1 MPGKFSGNLDFSP
14 IGDLDK
20 TKTEK
25 VDVLVVG
32 AGFAGMYILKMLKDA
47 GYDVLVVEEADG
59 VGGTWYWNRYPGAR
73 CDVPSLEYSYGFSDE
88 LQQEWEWSSKYSTQP
103 EILEYANHVAD
114 RFDLKRYI
122 RFGQRVMSATYLE
135 ESKSWYVVT
144 SSGNQFESKYCIMA
158 TGSISAINKPKFA
171 GLDSFKGDW
180 YLTGRW
186 PHENVDLSGKSVGI
200 VGTGSSGVQTIP
212 MLAQKAKHLTVFQ
225 RTANY
230 SIPARNRPLDPE
242 EVKEIKNNYGAVR
255 ERQRDTRAG
264 IMVRV
269 EDDFDNYITVNPGMK
284 SALEVSEEERTK
296 EYQERWEKGFH
307 GFLAGYT
314 DIGLNEDANETAAE
328 FVRSKI
334 RETVKDPA
342 TAEILSPKNAI
353 GCKRLCADTNYFE
366 TYNRDNVSL
375 IDLNE
380 TPIET
385 LVPEGIKTSDKVF
398 ELDVVVFATGFDAL
412 TGALTSIDISGRQGR
427 KLADKWS
434 DCPRSFLG
442 LAVEG
447 FPNLFTITGP
457 GSPAVLGNVLMAIEQ
472 HVEWVFQCIDD
483 MESSGKTEIE
493 ADMVSEDEWM
503 DHVEDL
509 ASETLRYSC
518 NSWYVGANVPGKKRV
533 FMPYTGGYD
542 VYRKKCKDIADHGY
556 AGFTLR

>member
-1 MPGKFSGNLDFSP
+1 MPGKFSGQLDFSP

-20 TKTEK
+20 AKTEK
-25 VDVLVVG
+25 LDVLVIG

-47 GYDVLVVEEADG
+47 GYNVLVVEEADG

-73 CDVPSLEYSYGFSDE
+73 CDVPSLEYSYGFSEE

-114 RFDLKRYI
+114 RFDLRPYI
-122 RFGQRVMSATYLE
+122 RFGQRVMTAEYLE

-144 SSGNQFESKYCIMA
+144 SIGNQYESRFCVMA
-158 TGSISAINKPKFA
+158 TGSISAINKPKFP
-171 GLDSFKGDW
+171 GLDSFEGDW

-186 PHENVDLSGKSVGI
+186 PHENVNLSGKSVGI
-200 VGTGSSGVQTIP
+200 IGTGSTGVQVIP
-212 MLAQKAKHLTVFQ
+212 MIAEKAKHLAVFQ

-242 EVKEIKNNYGAVR
+242 EVKEIKRNYGAVR
-255 ERQRDTRAG
+255 ERQRHTRGG
-264 IMVRV
+264 IMVKL
-269 EDDFDNYITVNPGMK
+269 EEDFDHYITVDPGSK

-296 EYQERWEKGFH
+296 EYQKRWERGFH
-307 GFLAGYT
+307 GFMAGYR
-314 DIGLNEDANETAAE
+314 DIGIDEAANETAAE

-334 RETVKDPA
+334 KETVKDHA
-342 TAEILSPKNAI
+342 TAEILSPKDAI

-375 IDLNE
+375 IDLNQ

-385 LVPEGIKTSDKVF
+385 LVPEGIKTSEQVV
-398 ELDVVVFATGFDAL
+398 ELDVVIFATGFDAL
-412 TGALTSIDISGRQGR
+412 TGALTSIDISGKEGR
-427 KLADKWS
+427 KLADKWA
-434 DCPRSFLG
+434 DGPRTFLG

-447 FPNLFTITGP
+447 FPNMFTITGP
-457 GSPAVLGNVLMAIEQ
+457 GSPSVLGNVLMAIEQ
-472 HVEWVFQCIDD
+472 HVEWVFRCIDD
-483 MESSGKTEIE
+483 MESSGTTEIE
-493 ADMVSEDEWM
+493 ADIVAEDEWM
-503 DHVEDL
+503 DHVEHL

-542 VYRKKCKDIADHGY
+542 VYRKRCKDIADHGY
-556 AGFTLR
+556 SGFTLR

>member
-1 MPGKFSGNLDFSP
+1 M
-14 IGDLDK
+14 
-20 TKTEK
+20 
-25 VDVLVVG
+25 
-32 AGFAGMYILKMLKDA
+32 A
-47 GYDVLVVEEADG
+47 
-59 VGGTWYWNRYPGAR
+59 
-73 CDVPSLEYSYGFSDE
+73 
-88 LQQEWEWSSKYSTQP
+88 
-103 EILEYANHVAD
+103 
-114 RFDLKRYI
+114 
-122 RFGQRVMSATYLE
+122 ATYLE
-135 ESKSWYVVT
+135 ETKSWYVVT

-242 EVKEIKNNYGAVR
+242 EVKEIKNNYGTVR

-269 EDDFDNYITVNPGMK
+269 ENDFDNYITVNPGMK

-334 RETVKDPA
+334 KETVKDPV

-434 DCPRSFLG
+434 DGPRSFLG

-472 HVEWVFQCIDD
+472 HVEWVFQCISD

-493 ADMVSEDEWM
+493 ADMVAEDEWM

-533 FMPYTGGYD
+533 FMPYAGGYD
-542 VYRKKCKDIADHGY
+542 VYRERCKDIAEHGY
-556 AGFTLR
+556 SGFTLR

>member
-212 MLAQKAKHLTVFQ
+212 ILAQKAKHLTVFQ

-366 TYNRDNVSL
+366 TYNRDNVLL

-434 DCPRSFLG
+434 VGPRSFLG

>member
-284 SALEVSEEERTK
+284 SALEVSEEDRTK

-366 TYNRDNVSL
+366 TYNRDNVLL

-434 DCPRSFLG
+434 DGPRSFLG

>member
-1 MPGKFSGNLDFSP
+1 MPGKFSGKLNFSP
-14 IGDLDK
+14 IGGLDK
-20 TKTEK
+20 TKIEK
-25 VDVLVVG
+25 LDVLIVG
-32 AGFAGMYILKMLKDA
+32 AGFAGMYILKMLKDS
-47 GYDVLVVEEADG
+47 GYNVLVVEEANG

-114 RFDLKRYI
+114 RFDLRQYI
-122 RFGQRVMSATYLE
+122 RFGQRVMSADFLE
-135 ESKSWYVVT
+135 ESSNWYVVT
-144 SSGNQFESKYCIMA
+144 SLGNQYESQYCIMA

-230 SIPARNRPLDPE
+230 TIPARNRPLDPE
-242 EVKEIKNNYGAVR
+242 EINEIKSNYRSVR
-255 ERQRDTRAG
+255 DRQKETRAG
-264 IMVRV
+264 ILVRV
-269 EDDFDNYITVNPGMK
+269 EDDFDNYITLDIGTK

-307 GFLAGYT
+307 GFLAAYT
-314 DIGLNEDANETAAE
+314 DIGLNEDANETVAE

-334 RETVKDPA
+334 KETVKDPV
-342 TAEILSPKNAI
+342 TAAILSPSNTI

-375 IDLNE
+375 IDLNQN
-380 TPIET
+380 PIET
-385 LVPEGIKTSDKVF
+385 LVPEGIKTSEKVF
-398 ELDVVVFATGFDAL
+398 ELDVVIFATGFDAL
-412 TGALTSIDISGRQGR
+412 TGALTSIDITGKDGR
-427 KLADKWS
+427 KLADKWA
-434 DCPRSFLG
+434 DGPRSFLG

-447 FPNLFTITGP
+447 FPNMFTITGP

-472 HVEWVFQCIDD
+472 HVEWVSKCIDD
-483 MESSGKTEIE
+483 IESLGKTEIE
-493 ADMVSEDEWM
+493 AEIVAEDDWM

-542 VYRKKCKDIADHGY
+542 VYRKRCQDIADENY
-556 AGFTLR
+556 TGFTLR

>member
-434 DCPRSFLG
+434 DGPRSFLG

>member
-230 SIPARNRPLDPE
+230 SVPARNRPLDPE

-366 TYNRDNVSL
+366 TYNRDNVLL

-434 DCPRSFLG
+434 DGPRSFLG

>member
-1 MPGKFSGNLDFSP
+1 MPGKFSGKLDFSP

-25 VDVLVVG
+25 LHVLVVG

-47 GYDVLVVEEADG
+47 GYNVLVVEEADG

-73 CDVPSLEYSYGFSDE
+73 CDVPSLEYSYGFSDD

-103 EILEYANHVAD
+103 EILEYANHVAN

-135 ESKSWYVVT
+135 ETKSWYVVT

-200 VGTGSSGVQTIP
+200 IGTGSTGVQTIP
-212 MLAQKAKHLTVFQ
+212 MIAEKAKQLTVFQ

-230 SIPARNRPLDPE
+230 SIPARNRSLGPE
-242 EVKEIKNNYGAVR
+242 EVKEIKSNYGAVR
-255 ERQRDTRAG
+255 ERQRQTKAG
-264 IMVRV
+264 IMVRI
-269 EDDFDNYITVNPGMK
+269 EEDFDNYMTVNPGMK
-284 SALEVSEEERTK
+284 SALEVSEDERAK
-296 EYQERWEKGFH
+296 EYQQRWEKGFH

-314 DIGLNEDANETAAE
+314 DIGLNENANETAAE

-342 TAEILSPKNAI
+342 TAEILSPKDTI

-366 TYNRDNVSL
+366 TYNKENVSL
-375 IDLNE
+375 IDLNQ

-385 LVPEGIKTSDKVF
+385 LVPEGIKTSEKVF
-398 ELDVVVFATGFDAL
+398 ELDVVIFATGFDAL
-412 TGALTSIDISGRQGR
+412 TGALTSIDISGKEGR
-427 KLADKWS
+427 KLADKWA
-434 DCPRSFLG
+434 DGPRSFLG
-442 LAVEG
+442 LTVEG
-447 FPNLFTITGP
+447 FPNMFTITGP

-472 HVEWVFQCIDD
+472 HVEWVFQCIND

-493 ADMVSEDEWM
+493 ADMIAEDEWM

-542 VYRKKCKDIADHGY
+542 VYRKRCKDIADHGY
-556 AGFTLR
+556 AGFILR

>member
-1 MPGKFSGNLDFSP
+1 MPGKFSGKLDFAHIS
-14 IGDLDK
+14 DLDK
-20 TKTEK
+20 TKAEK

-47 GYDVLVVEEADG
+47 GYNVLVVEEADG

-73 CDVPSLEYSYGFSDE
+73 CDVPSQEYSYGFSDE

-135 ESKSWYVVT
+135 ETKSWYVVT

-242 EVKEIKNNYGAVR
+242 EVKEIKNNYGTVR
-255 ERQRDTRAG
+255 DRQRDTRAG
-264 IMVRV
+264 IMVRI
-269 EDDFDNYITVNPGMK
+269 ENDFDNYITVNPGMK

-334 RETVKDPA
+334 KETVKDPV

-353 GCKRLCADTNYFE
+353 GCKRICADTNYFE

-434 DCPRSFLG
+434 DGPRSFLG

-542 VYRKKCKDIADHGY
+542 VYRKRCKDIADHGY
-556 AGFTLR
+556 TGFTLR

>member
-1 MPGKFSGNLDFSP
+1 MPGKFSGKLDFSP

-25 VDVLVVG
+25 LHVLVVG

-47 GYDVLVVEEADG
+47 GYNVLVVEEADG

-73 CDVPSLEYSYGFSDE
+73 CDVPSLEYSYGFSDD

-103 EILEYANHVAD
+103 EILEYANHVAN

-135 ESKSWYVVT
+135 ETKSWYVVT

-200 VGTGSSGVQTIP
+200 IGTGSTGVQTIP
-212 MLAQKAKHLTVFQ
+212 MIAEKAKQLTVFQ

-230 SIPARNRPLDPE
+230 SIPARNRSLGPE
-242 EVKEIKNNYGAVR
+242 EVKEIKSNYGAVR
-255 ERQRDTRAG
+255 ERQRQTKAG
-264 IMVRV
+264 IMVRI
-269 EDDFDNYITVNPGMK
+269 EEDFDNYMTVNPGMK
-284 SALEVSEEERTK
+284 SALEVSEDERAK
-296 EYQERWEKGFH
+296 EYQQRWEKGFH

-314 DIGLNEDANETAAE
+314 DIGLNENANETAAE

-342 TAEILSPKNAI
+342 TAEILSPKDTI

-366 TYNRDNVSL
+366 TYNKENVSL
-375 IDLNE
+375 IDLNQ

-385 LVPEGIKTSDKVF
+385 LVPEGIKTSEKVF
-398 ELDVVVFATGFDAL
+398 ELDVVIFATGFDAL
-412 TGALTSIDISGRQGR
+412 TGALTSIDISGKEGR
-427 KLADKWS
+427 KLADKWA
-434 DCPRSFLG
+434 DGPRSFLG

-447 FPNLFTITGP
+447 FPNMFTITGP

-472 HVEWVFQCIDD
+472 HVEWVFQCINDT
-483 MESSGKTEIE
+483 ESSGKTEIE
-493 ADMVSEDEWM
+493 ADMIAEDEWM

-542 VYRKKCKDIADHGY
+542 VYRKRCKDIADHGY
-556 AGFTLR
+556 AGFILR

>member
-269 EDDFDNYITVNPGMK
+269 ENDYDNYITVNHSMK
-284 SALEVSEEERTK
+284 SSLEESEEERTK

-366 TYNRDNVSL
+366 TYNRDNVLL

-434 DCPRSFLG
+434 DGPRSFLG

>member
-1 MPGKFSGNLDFSP
+1 MPRKFSGNLDFSP

-122 RFGQRVMSATYLE
+122 RFGQRVMAATYLE

-366 TYNRDNVSL
+366 TYNRDNVLL

-434 DCPRSFLG
+434 DGPRSFLG

>member
-366 TYNRDNVSL
+366 TYNRDNVLL

-434 DCPRSFLG
+434 DGPRSFLG

>member
-1 MPGKFSGNLDFSP
+1 MPGKFSGKLDFAP
-14 IGDLDK
+14 ISDLDK

-47 GYDVLVVEEADG
+47 GYNVLVVEEADG

-135 ESKSWYVVT
+135 ETKSWHVVT

-186 PHENVDLSGKSVGI
+186 PHENVDLTGKSVGI

-242 EVKEIKNNYGAVR
+242 EVKEIKNNYGTVR

-269 EDDFDNYITVNPGMK
+269 ENDFDNYITVNPGMK
-284 SALEVSEEERTK
+284 SALEVSEEERAK

-334 RETVKDPA
+334 KETVKDPL

-375 IDLNE
+375 IDLNQ

-385 LVPEGIKTSDKVF
+385 LVPEGIKTSDKLF
-398 ELDVVVFATGFDAL
+398 DLDVVIFATGFDAL
-412 TGALTSIDISGRQGR
+412 TGALTSIDISGKQGR

-434 DCPRSFLG
+434 DGPRSFLG

-472 HVEWVFQCIDD
+472 HVEWVFQCITD

-493 ADMVSEDEWM
+493 ADMVAEDEWM

-542 VYRKKCKDIADHGY
+542 VYRKRCKNIADHGY
-556 AGFTLR
+556 SGFTLR

>member
-1 MPGKFSGNLDFSP
+1 MPGKFSGKLDFAP

-20 TKTEK
+20 TKAEK

-47 GYDVLVVEEADG
+47 GYNVLVVEEADG

-122 RFGQRVMSATYLE
+122 RFGRRVMAATYLE
-135 ESKSWYVVT
+135 ETKSWYVVT

-242 EVKEIKNNYGAVR
+242 EVKEIKNNYGTVR

-269 EDDFDNYITVNPGMK
+269 ENDFDNYITVNPGMK

-334 RETVKDPA
+334 KETVKDPV

-434 DCPRSFLG
+434 DGPRSFLG

-542 VYRKKCKDIADHGY
+542 VYRKRCKDIADHGY
-556 AGFTLR
+556 TGFTLR

>member
-366 TYNRDNVSL
+366 TYNRDNVLL

-412 TGALTSIDISGRQGR
+412 TGALTSIDISGRQCR

-434 DCPRSFLG
+434 DGPRSFLG

>member
-1 MPGKFSGNLDFSP
+1 MPGKFSGKLDFAP
-14 IGDLDK
+14 ISDLDK
-20 TKTEK
+20 TKAEK

-47 GYDVLVVEEADG
+47 GYNVLVVEEADG

-135 ESKSWYVVT
+135 ETKSWYVVT

-242 EVKEIKNNYGAVR
+242 EVREIKNNYGTVR
-255 ERQRDTRAG
+255 DRQRDTRAG
-264 IMVRV
+264 IMVRI
-269 EDDFDNYITVNPGMK
+269 ENDFDNYITVNPGMK

-334 RETVKDPA
+334 KETVKDPV

-434 DCPRSFLG
+434 DGPRSFLG

-542 VYRKKCKDIADHGY
+542 VYRKRCKDIADHGY
-556 AGFTLR
+556 TGFTLR

>member
-1 MPGKFSGNLDFSP
+1 MPGKFSGKLDFSP

-20 TKTEK
+20 AKTEK
-25 VDVLVVG
+25 LDVLVVG

-47 GYDVLVVEEADG
+47 GYNVLVVEEADG

-122 RFGQRVMSATYLE
+122 RFGQRVMAATYLE
-135 ESKSWYVVT
+135 ETKSWYVVT

-242 EVKEIKNNYGAVR
+242 EVKEIKNNYGTVR

-269 EDDFDNYITVNPGMK
+269 ENDFDNYITVNPGMK

-334 RETVKDPA
+334 KETVKDPV

-434 DCPRSFLG
+434 DGPRSFLG

-542 VYRKKCKDIADHGY
+542 VYRKRCKDIADHGY
-556 AGFTLR
+556 TGFTLR

>member
-366 TYNRDNVSL
+366 TYNRDNVLL

-434 DCPRSFLG
+434 DGPRSFLG

-447 FPNLFTITGP
+447 FPNMFTITGP

-472 HVEWVFQCIDD
+472 HVEWVFQCISD
-483 MESSGKTEIE
+483 MEYSGKTEIE
-493 ADMVSEDEWM
+493 ADMIAEDEWM
-503 DHVEDL
+503 NHVEDL

-542 VYRKKCKDIADHGY
+542 VYRERCKDIAEHGY
-556 AGFTLR
+556 SGFTLR

>member
-1 MPGKFSGNLDFSP
+1 MPGKFSGKLDFSP

-25 VDVLVVG
+25 LHVLVVG

-47 GYDVLVVEEADG
+47 GYNVLVVEEADG

-73 CDVPSLEYSYGFSDE
+73 CDVPSLEYSYGFSDD

-103 EILEYANHVAD
+103 EILEYANHVAN

-135 ESKSWYVVT
+135 ETKSWYVVT

-158 TGSISAINKPKFA
+158 TGSISAINKPRFA

-200 VGTGSSGVQTIP
+200 IGTGSTGVQTIP
-212 MLAQKAKHLTVFQ
+212 MIAEKAKQLTVFQ

-230 SIPARNRPLDPE
+230 SIPARNRSLGPE
-242 EVKEIKNNYGAVR
+242 EVKEIKSNYGAVR
-255 ERQRDTRAG
+255 ERQRQTKAG
-264 IMVRV
+264 IMVRI
-269 EDDFDNYITVNPGMK
+269 EEDFDNYMTVNPGMK
-284 SALEVSEEERTK
+284 SALEVSEDERAK
-296 EYQERWEKGFH
+296 EYQQRWEKGFH

-314 DIGLNEDANETAAE
+314 DIGLNENANETAAE

-342 TAEILSPKNAI
+342 TAEILSPKDTI

-366 TYNRDNVSL
+366 TYNKENVSL
-375 IDLNE
+375 IDLNQ

-385 LVPEGIKTSDKVF
+385 LVPEGIKTSEKVF
-398 ELDVVVFATGFDAL
+398 ELDVVIFATGFDAL
-412 TGALTSIDISGRQGR
+412 TGALTSIDISGKEGR
-427 KLADKWS
+427 KLADKWA
-434 DCPRSFLG
+434 DGPRSFLG

-447 FPNLFTITGP
+447 FPNMFTITGP

-472 HVEWVFQCIDD
+472 HVEWVFQCIND

-493 ADMVSEDEWM
+493 ADMIAEDEWM

-542 VYRKKCKDIADHGY
+542 VYRKRCKDIADHGY
-556 AGFTLR
+556 AGFILR

>member
-1 MPGKFSGNLDFSP
+1 MPGKFSGKLDFAP

-20 TKTEK
+20 TKAEK

-47 GYDVLVVEEADG
+47 GYNVLVVEEADG

-122 RFGQRVMSATYLE
+122 RFGQRVMAATYLE
-135 ESKSWYVVT
+135 ETKSWYVVT

-242 EVKEIKNNYGAVR
+242 EVKEIKNNYGTVR

-269 EDDFDNYITVNPGMK
+269 ENDFDNYITVNPGMK

-334 RETVKDPA
+334 KETVKDPV

-434 DCPRSFLG
+434 DGPRSFLG

-542 VYRKKCKDIADHGY
+542 VYRKRCKDIADHGY
-556 AGFTLR
+556 TGFTLR

>member
-307 GFLAGYT
+307 GFLAGYR

-366 TYNRDNVSL
+366 TYNRDNVLL

-434 DCPRSFLG
+434 DGPRSFLG

>member
-1 MPGKFSGNLDFSP
+1 MPGKFSGKLDFSP

-20 TKTEK
+20 AKTEK
-25 VDVLVVG
+25 LDVLVVG

-47 GYDVLVVEEADG
+47 GYNVLVVEEADG

-88 LQQEWEWSSKYSTQP
+88 LQQEWDWSSKYSTQP

-114 RFDLKRYI
+114 RFDLRKYI

-135 ESKSWYVVT
+135 ETKSWYVVT

-200 VGTGSSGVQTIP
+200 IGTGSTGVQTIP
-212 MLAQKAKHLTVFQ
+212 MIAEKAKHLTVFQ

-230 SIPARNRPLDPE
+230 SIPARNRPLAPE
-242 EVKEIKNNYGAVR
+242 EVKEIKSNYGTVR
-255 ERQRDTRAG
+255 ERQRQTRAG
-264 IMVRV
+264 IMVRL
-269 EDDFDNYITVNPGMK
+269 EEDFDNYITVNPGMK
-284 SALEVSEEERTK
+284 SALEVSVGERTK
-296 EYQERWEKGFH
+296 EYQQRWENGFH

-334 RETVKDPA
+334 KETVKNPA

-366 TYNRDNVSL
+366 TYNRENVLL

-385 LVPEGIKTSDKVF
+385 LVPEGIKTSEKVF
-398 ELDVVVFATGFDAL
+398 ELDVVIFATGFDAL
-412 TGALTSIDISGRQGR
+412 TGALTSIDISGKEGR

-434 DCPRSFLG
+434 DGPRSFLG

-447 FPNLFTITGP
+447 FPNMFTITGP

-472 HVEWVFQCIDD
+472 HVEWVFQCIND
-483 MESSGKTEIE
+483 MESSGKSEIE
-493 ADMVSEDEWM
+493 ADMIAEDEWM

-542 VYRKKCKDIADHGY
+542 VYRERCKDIADHGY
-556 AGFTLR
+556 SGFTLR

>member
-1 MPGKFSGNLDFSP
+1 MPGKFSGKLDFAP

-20 TKTEK
+20 TKAEK

-47 GYDVLVVEEADG
+47 GYNVLVVEEADG

-114 RFDLKRYI
+114 RFELRKHI

-135 ESKSWYVVT
+135 ETRTWYVVT

-242 EVKEIKNNYGAVR
+242 EVKEIKNNYGTVR

-269 EDDFDNYITVNPGMK
+269 ENDFDNYITVNPGMK

-334 RETVKDPA
+334 KETVKDPV

-427 KLADKWS
+427 KLADKWA
-434 DCPRSFLG
+434 DGPRSFLG

-542 VYRKKCKDIADHGY
+542 VYRKRCKDIADHGY
-556 AGFTLR
+556 TGFTLR

>member
-1 MPGKFSGNLDFSP
+1 MPGKFSGKLDFAP
-14 IGDLDK
+14 ISDLDK
-20 TKTEK
+20 TKAEK

-47 GYDVLVVEEADG
+47 GYNVLVVEEADG

-135 ESKSWYVVT
+135 ETKSWYVVT

-230 SIPARNRPLDPE
+230 SIPARNRPLYPE

-255 ERQRDTRAG
+255 ERQRDTRGG

-334 RETVKDPA
+334 KETVKDTV
-342 TAEILSPKNAI
+342 TAGILSPKNAI

-427 KLADKWS
+427 KLSDKWS
-434 DCPRSFLG
+434 DGPRSFLG

-542 VYRKKCKDIADHGY
+542 VYRKRCKDIADHGY
-556 AGFTLR
+556 TGFTLR

>member
-59 VGGTWYWNRYPGAR
+59 VGGTWYWNRSPGAR

-135 ESKSWYVVT
+135 ESKSWSVVT
-144 SSGNQFESKYCIMA
+144 SSGNQFEAKYCIMA

-242 EVKEIKNNYGAVR
+242 EVKAIKNNYGAVR

-434 DCPRSFLG
+434 DGPRSFLG

>member
-1 MPGKFSGNLDFSP
+1 MPGKFSGKLDFAHIS
-14 IGDLDK
+14 DLDK
-20 TKTEK
+20 TKAEK

-47 GYDVLVVEEADG
+47 GYNVLVVEEADG

-135 ESKSWYVVT
+135 ETKNWYVVT

-242 EVKEIKNNYGAVR
+242 EVKEIKNNYGTVR
-255 ERQRDTRAG
+255 DRQRDTRAG
-264 IMVRV
+264 IMVRI
-269 EDDFDNYITVNPGMK
+269 ENDFDNYITVNPGMK

-334 RETVKDPA
+334 KETVKDPV

-434 DCPRSFLG
+434 DGPRSFLG

-542 VYRKKCKDIADHGY
+542 VYRKRCKDIADHGY
-556 AGFTLR
+556 TGFTLR

>member
-1 MPGKFSGNLDFSP
+1 MPGKFSGKLDFAP
-14 IGDLDK
+14 ISDLDK
-20 TKTEK
+20 TKAEK

-47 GYDVLVVEEADG
+47 GYNVLVVEEADG

-135 ESKSWYVVT
+135 ETKSWYVVT

-242 EVKEIKNNYGAVR
+242 EVREIKNNYGTVR
-255 ERQRDTRAG
+255 DRQRDTRAG
-264 IMVRV
+264 IMVRI
-269 EDDFDNYITVNPGMK
+269 ENDFDNYITVNPGMK

-434 DCPRSFLG
+434 DGPRSFLG

-542 VYRKKCKDIADHGY
+542 VYRKRCKDIADHGY
-556 AGFTLR
+556 TGFTLR

>member
-1 MPGKFSGNLDFSP
+1 M
-14 IGDLDK
+14 DK

-366 TYNRDNVSL
+366 TYNRDNVLL

-434 DCPRSFLG
+434 DGPRSFLG